1 MFLTV
6 LGRYGPY
13 PRPGGACSGYL
24 IEDGPTRMLID
35 CGAGVLSRLMEHM
48 RPEHLDAIVLSHL
61 HFDHCSDLFVMRYA
75 LDQQDTEPGGEK
87 RRVPLYTPNEPSET
101 LKAITTGALFDPR
114 VVKSGD
120 TIQIGTLS
128 VAFTA
133 MAHPVPVNGMRVT
146 DAGGGVLFFTG
157 DTKEFTGME
166 AGALGADALLADACF
181 VDASESGP
189 HLNVKQACALA
200 RNAGVKTL
208 YLTHLWGKRDTED
221 AVQKEID
228 FPSAFVVKERG
239 RYCI

>member
-24 IEDGPTRMLID
+24 IEDGPTRVLVD

-48 RPEHLDAIVLSHL
+48 HPSHLDAIVLSHL

-75 LDQQDTEPGGEK
+75 LDQQEPGPGGEK
-87 RRVPLYTPNEPSET
+87 RRVPLYSPNEPFET
-101 LKAITTGALFDPR
+101 LKAITAGSLFDSHL
-114 VVKSGD
+114 VKGGETVS
-120 TIQIGTLS
+120 IGSLTF
-128 VAFTA
+128 AFTA
-133 MAHPVPVNGMRVT
+133 MAHPVPVNGMRIT
-146 DAGGGVLFFTG
+146 DAAGSSLFFTG
-157 DTKEFTGME
+157 DTKQFPGME
-166 AGALGADALLADACF
+166 RAALGADALLADACF

-189 HLNVKQACALA
+189 HMYVKQACDMA
-200 RNAGVKTL
+200 RNAKVRTL

-221 AVQKEID
+221 AMKKGID
-228 FPSAFVVKERG
+228 FPSAFMVQERG

>member
-1 MFLTV
+1 MFFTV

-24 IEDGPTRMLID
+24 IENGPTRVLVD
-35 CGAGVLSRLMEHM
+35 CGAGVLSRLLEHM

-75 LDQQDTEPGGEK
+75 LDQQDVPQDGEK
-87 RRVPLYTPNEPSET
+87 RRVPLFMPDEPFET
-101 LKAITTGALFDPR
+101 RNAITTGALFAPH

-120 TIQIGTLS
+120 AIEIGTLS
-128 VAFTA
+128 IAFTA
-133 MAHPVPVNGMRVT
+133 MAHPVPVNGMRFSG
-146 DAGGGVLFFTG
+146 ASGGVLFYTG
-157 DTKEFTGME
+157 DTKAFSGME
-166 AGALGADALLADACF
+166 KGALGADALLADACF

-221 AVQKEID
+221 AVKKEID

-239 RYCI
+239 RYCV

>member
-24 IEDGPTRMLID
+24 IEDGPTRVLID
-35 CGAGVLSRLMEHM
+35 CGAGVLSRLMEHLH
-48 RPEHLDAIVLSHL
+48 PAHLDAIVLSHL

-75 LDQQDTEPGGEK
+75 LDQQDAGADGEK
-87 RRVPLYTPNEPSET
+87 RRVPLYTPNEPFET
-101 LKAITTGALFDPR
+101 LKAITTGALFEPHM
-114 VVKSGD
+114 VKGGD
-120 TIQIGTLS
+120 MVTIGTLTF
-128 VAFTA
+128 AFTA
-133 MAHPVPVNGMRVT
+133 MAHPVPVNGMRIT
-146 DAGGGVLFFTG
+146 DAAGRSLFFTG
-157 DTKEFTGME
+157 DTKQFPGME
-166 AGALGADALLADACF
+166 QAALGADALLADACF

-189 HLNVKQACALA
+189 HMHVKQACEMA
-200 RNAGVKTL
+200 RNAGVETL

-221 AVQKEID
+221 AIKKEID